1 MKRILYL
8 CISASIVT
16 TAGCSLDTNKLYT
29 SHSKQPTQQKEHAPN
44 KDGRQTYLQQQLQ
57 AANVFIQDPMVR
69 ANKYK
74 KMMTSPFNFY
84 RGTTPLY
91 YNDLRTRVIP
101 IPAEWNRHTS
111 IQTWLEGDAHAQN
124 VAIFDD
130 REGTLRFDVTDFK
143 NAYIGPFYW
152 DILRFMS
159 SIFLFTDEMSHIKVS
174 TAEQTQLASTFLQTY
189 QATLEDIIK
198 NPMEKAKELHN
209 KQEKNGF
216 IHRQMEEMKS
226 SYTYKAFLEQITSL
240 QQGKR
245 MFTPNTSSF
254 VSLREE
260 EQEDFIKGW
269 NEYLKSIAPFT
280 GTKSEGHFT
289 QKDVV
294 HKQNSGIGSVG
305 RDIFYVLIE
314 GETTASEDDIVLEVK
329 EQQLPAMFAEGQLSK
344 EEYNKWF
351 SSHAERTR
359 IATLATG
366 MKVDSYLGTLYTK
379 GSSYSVKKLSPWY
392 HEFEPTDFH
401 QLSDI
406 EEFVQYAAKAFA
418 SMHARADRNY
428 NSTYVPHH
436 FAENTLA
443 FMKQNPQF
451 HQQFLQWS
459 ERYYHQVVE
468 DYILFKE
475 LVKNKKL

>member
-1 MKRILYL
+1 MMKRSLYL
-8 CISASIVT
+8 CIAASMLA
-16 TAGCSLDTNKLYT
+16 TAGCSFDTNKPYT
-29 SHSKQPTQQKEHAPN
+29 KQSNQQAENKSNKER
-44 KDGRQTYLQQQLQ
+44 RQKYVQQQLQ
-57 AANVFIQDPMVR
+57 VANAFIQNPAIR

-74 KMMTSPFNFY
+74 KMMESPFNFY

-91 YNDLRTRVIP
+91 YSDLRIGVIP
-101 IPAEWNRHTS
+101 IPAGWNQHTP

-159 SIFLFTDEMSHIKVS
+159 SIFLFTDEMSHMKVS
-174 TAEQTQLASTFLQTY
+174 TAQQKQLAATFLHTY
-189 QATLEDIIK
+189 QTTLQKIAE
-198 NPMEKAKELHN
+198 NPTEKYKEFRIEQL
-209 KQEKNGF
+209 KNGF
-216 IHRQMEEMKS
+216 IQKKIEEMKS
-226 SYTYKAFLEQITSL
+226 SHTYEAFLGQTTLL
-240 QQGKR
+240 QNGKR
-245 MFTPNTSSF
+245 IFLPNDPSF
-254 VSLREE
+254 VSLRAE
-260 EQEDFIKGW
+260 EQEDFTKGW
-269 NEYLKSIAPFT
+269 NDYIKSIASFVD
-280 GTKSEGHFT
+280 TKSEGYFT
-289 QKDVV
+289 RKDVV
-294 HKQNSGIGSVG
+294 YKQNSGVGSVG

-314 GETTASEDDIVLEVK
+314 GETTGSEDDILLEIK

-344 EEYNKWF
+344 EEYNLWF

-379 GSSYSVKKLSPWY
+379 GLSYSVKKLPPWY
-392 HEFEPTDFH
+392 HEFEPADFH

-418 SMHARADRNY
+418 SMHARADQDY
-428 NSTYVPHH
+428 NPTYVPNN
-436 FAENTLA
+436 FAENALA
-443 FMKQNPQF
+443 FMKKNPQI

-459 ERYYHQVVE
+459 EEYYHRVVE
-468 DYILFKE
+468 DYTLFKA
-475 LVKNKKL
+475 LVQNKKL